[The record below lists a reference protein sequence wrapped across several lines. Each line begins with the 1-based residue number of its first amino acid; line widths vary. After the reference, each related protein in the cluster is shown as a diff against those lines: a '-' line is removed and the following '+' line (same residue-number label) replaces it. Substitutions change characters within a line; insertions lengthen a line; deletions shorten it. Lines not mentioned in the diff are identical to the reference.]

1 MDLSARKHI
10 DPKRIDR
17 SILRQRSGVKIDPK
31 APHEE
36 RVRQLFQQIDPYC
49 YLDGKT
55 VVICR
60 FADTEKSITDCFC
73 DYLAGA

>member
-1 MDLSARKHI
+1 MEAMKNI
-10 DPKRIDR
+10 DPKKIDR
-17 SILRQRSGVKIDPK
+17 TALRQRRDVKIDPK
-31 APHEE
+31 APQAE
-36 RVRQLFQQIDPYC
+36 RVRQLFEQIDPYC

-60 FADTEKSITDCFC
+60 FANTDVSITDCFR